1 MKLKL
6 PSSLLTL
13 AALACLSTAAP
24 AQTAA
29 RVTGVVKS
37 SAGQAVAGAKIKA
50 VGQNRSQEL
59 EATSA
64 EDGTFSLPELAPDT
78 YQISASAPR
87 FSECA
92 VVVEVGVGQARAIE
106 LRLNTLAEGTVIAV
120 SKDVS
125 ADLSSASLSVNVT
138 PQEVSS
144 MPLNG
149 RSYSILTLLAPGAVN
164 LGDGGFDKLSFSG
177 QPTSHNRYSFD
188 GIDAGSVIDP
198 NPGWFPVVGTQFRLQ
213 TSIETIQEFRVDTA
227 LEPAEYGMGS
237 GGLVN
242 VVSRSGSG
250 QLHGSL
256 YENFRHSD
264 LAARDFFA
272 TGDGRLR
279 MNQYGATAGGAIPGL
294 LGKDRAFFFAA
305 YERLG
310 ESSMV
315 SGQGPVP
322 TTTLMAI
329 SNPATARII
338 ATLPVAPTPAPGIL
352 IVLNERSG
360 MSRLGE
366 WNGSARLDLNLTDR
380 NKLALRYVKAKQWMN
395 TLDQTTVTP
404 RYMLAHAAPD
414 NAMASWN
421 GSLGTVF
428 NELKFGLNRAPTGLT
443 YATPFGW
450 MSDFVALP
458 GAQLS
463 TWAFGGVGKQ
473 AGGDYGRAADY
484 RSRSYSVIET
494 VTWNRGRHSVKAGME
509 IRAVRVPLSTLG
521 GTVYSFSTAGF
532 VADLGA
538 TVSYIGDLHSE
549 AQQNL
554 YGGFVQDEWRVR
566 DDLSVNAGLRY
577 EFYTAVN
584 ASGGQ
589 ARVFDMNR
597 LGFLPS
603 GSAPYQPSGMGLAP
617 RLGLAWAPKAMH
629 SRTILR
635 LGGAIHNSPGQL
647 RDFLGP
653 IENATPRFSADGL
666 SFPADLNAAA
676 AAGRTVQTPIGIDS
690 SSRFADR
697 VYQWGMSVQQVL
709 PAQFTAQAAY
719 LGSAARDLITRRWGN
734 LITGATPYG
743 SLLRQNPAFG
753 EIPYIA
759 GGGSDNYHALQLQ
772 LNRRFAED
780 LLVGAQ
786 FSWSHNLTD
795 TQSEGTTLQNPACL
809 QCEKGPADFDVRRAA
824 SINAVYHV
832 PLGRGSRHWN
842 KGIAG
847 AVLAGW
853 SAGTLFSLRTGVPVN
868 VTLARSDIAFMTA
881 AGEVVSP
888 GTPGAFPVLDTP
900 AGGGT
905 YGSFR
910 PGVAAGVSPY
920 LNRRL
925 LVLNPEALTVPRLG
939 TYGNLG
945 RDALTGPGFSQLDG
959 QASRTFH
966 CGERAELQFRA
977 DIYNVLNHANFAP
990 PTGILVNVSPLIQ
1003 PGEAFTTAES
1013 ANFGV
1018 ISSTVGRNLGLGTSR
1033 QIQLG
1038 LRVSF

>member
-1 MKLKL
+1 M
-6 PSSLLTL
+6 TIV
-13 AALACLSTAAP
+13 ALASLSTPAP

-64 EDGTFSLPELAPDT
+64 EDGAFALPELAADT

-87 FSECA
+87 FTDCA
-92 VVVEVGVGQARAIE
+92 VVVEVGVGQERAIE
-106 LRLNTLAEGTVIAV
+106 LKLNTLAESTVIAV

-138 PQEVSS
+138 PQEVSA

-164 LGDGGFDKLSFSG
+164 LSDGGFDKLSFGG

-198 NPGWFPVVGTQFRLQ
+198 SPGWFPVVGTQFRLQ

-227 LEPAEYGMGS
+227 LEPAEYGMGA
-237 GGLVN
+237 GGHVN

-250 QLHGSL
+250 QVHGSI

-279 MNQYGATAGGAIPGL
+279 MNQYGATAGGPIPGL
-294 LGKDRAFFFAA
+294 PGKDRAFFFAA
-305 YERLG
+305 FERLG

-322 TTTLMAI
+322 TDTLMAI
-329 SNPATARII
+329 ANPATAQIL
-338 ATLPVAPTPAPGIL
+338 ATLPVAPTPSPGTL
-352 IVLNERSG
+352 IVLGERSG

-366 WNGSARLDLNLTDR
+366 WNGSARLDFNLDDR
-380 NKLALRYVKAKQWMN
+380 NKLALRYVKAKQWLD

-404 RYMLAHAAPD
+404 RFMLANAAPD

-421 GSLGTVF
+421 GSFGTVF
-428 NELKFGLNRAPTGLT
+428 NELKIGLNRAPTGLT
-443 YATPFGW
+443 YATPSGW
-450 MSDFVALP
+450 MSDFAALP

-473 AGGDYGRAADY
+473 AGGDYGRAAGY
-484 RSRSYSVIET
+484 GSRSYSAIDT
-494 VTWNRGRHSVKAGME
+494 VSWIGGRHNVKAGVE
-509 IRAVRVPLSTLG
+509 ARAVRVPLSTLG
-521 GTVYSFSTAGF
+521 GTVYSFSTQGF
-532 VADLGA
+532 IADLGA

-554 YGGFVQDEWRVR
+554 YGGFVQDEWRIR
-566 DDLSVNAGLRY
+566 DDLSVNAGIRY

-584 ASGGQ
+584 APGGQ
-589 ARVFDMNR
+589 ARVFDMHS
-597 LGFLPS
+597 LSFLPS
-603 GSAPYQPSGMGLAP
+603 GSSPYRPSGMGLAP
-617 RLGLAWAPKAMH
+617 RVGLAWAPKALRA
-629 SRTILR
+629 RTILR
-635 LGGAIHNSPGQL
+635 LGGAVFDSPGQL

-653 IENATPRFSADGL
+653 IQNAAPRFSADDL
-666 SFPADLNAAA
+666 SFPADMNAAA
-676 AAGRTVQTPIGIDS
+676 AAGLTVQTPIGIDT
-690 SSRFADR
+690 SSRFAER
-697 VYQWGMSVQQVL
+697 VYQWGLSVQQVL

-719 LGSAARDLITRRWGN
+719 LGSAGRDLLTRRWGN
-734 LITGATPYG
+734 LVTGMTPYG
-743 SLLRQNPAFG
+743 ELLRQNPAFG

-759 GGGSDNYHALQLQ
+759 GGGSAGYQALQLQ

-795 TQSEGTTLQNPACL
+795 TQSEGTALQNPACL

-824 SINAVYHV
+824 SVNAIYHV

-842 KGIAG
+842 RGVAG
-847 AVLAGW
+847 AALAGW
-853 SAGTLFSLRTGVPVN
+853 SAGALFSVRTGVPVN
-868 VTLARSDIAFMTA
+868 VTLTRSDVSFVDATGQVVA
-881 AGEVVSP
+881 A

-905 YGSFR
+905 YGAFR
-910 PGVAAGVSPY
+910 PGVVAGVNPY
-920 LNRRL
+920 LDSRL
-925 LVLNPEALTVPRLG
+925 SVFNPAAFTVPQLG
-939 TYGNLG
+939 SYGNLG

-959 QASRTFH
+959 QATRAFH
-966 CGERAELQFRA
+966 FGERTELQFRA
-977 DIYNVLNHANFAP
+977 DIYNALNHANFAP
-990 PTGILVNVSPLIQ
+990 PTGMLVNVSPFIQ
-1003 PGEAFTTAES
+1003 PGAAFTAAQS